1 MKKHPLLKKMRI
13 PWPVILC
20 ALFVFIFTNLISY
33 FIFEHIPH
41 INDEIVYLFQAQ
53 IFMSG
58 KLYCPSPCGK
68 EFFDFTHM
76 INNGKWYSQ
85 YPFGYPLLLVFGLL
99 LKAPWIVNPLFAAF
113 SIIIFYFLGKE
124 IYDEK
129 VGVLAAVLG
138 SVSIWFLLMSST
150 MMSHTSCMFFTS
162 VFLLFLFRSLKN
174 PSFANGLVAGLGL
187 GMVILIRPY
196 AAFFISLPF
205 LIFYTGKLLKHFR
218 RNLKN
223 ATAFTLILLISIFS
237 LLLYN
242 YLTNDN
248 FLTFGYEVS
257 HGKAHGIGFG
267 KTGYTDIPHTVFLG
281 FTQVFN
287 YIGSLN
293 KYLFGWPLSSFFA
306 IVPLF
311 FLMKINPESRKK
323 DLLLASGLFSLLAG
337 LFFFW
342 GTYILIGAR
351 MIFEALPILLLLSAR
366 GLDEIPKLSLDKFKK
381 INRNTLNK
389 ALISTLIIFIAYA
402 FFIRFPQW
410 IWPPETE
417 WYYQGYANKYAAV
430 TSNINRTLESVDLNK
445 SLVIMK
451 FIYHPI
457 EHFPYGWWGSG
468 FLYNDP
474 QLENNIIY
482 TRDRGKENL
491 NLIQC
496 FPERTFYLYLGTLE
510 KGMLLPMKKEGGKL
524 TYGEPVDFTEK
535 GKKFVELIDRPQKFY
550 NLYSTDYSKFIDH
563 IFEQNDFFNV
573 DVSSLF
579 ETGKNHKDQKDYET
593 AAFYFEAS
601 LQIEKQPEVRNQIL
615 NHLVSCY
622 LKSGRIEEARIIT
635 QRLGKRI
642 QRKLYNIFPE
652 KGF

>member
-1 MKKHPLLKKMRI
+1 
-13 PWPVILC
+13 
-20 ALFVFIFTNLISY
+20 
-33 FIFEHIPH
+33 
-41 INDEIVYLFQAQ
+41 
-53 IFMSG
+53 MSG
-58 KLYCPSPCGK
+58 KLYSPSPCGK

-85 YPFGYPLLLVFGLL
+85 YPFGYPLLLVLGLL

-113 SIIIFYFLGKE
+113 SIIIFYFLGREVYNKKTG
-124 IYDEK
+124 II
-129 VGVLAAVLG
+129 AAALG
-138 SVSIWFLLMSST
+138 TVSIWFLLMSST

-174 PSFANGLVAGLGL
+174 PSLTNGIFSGLGL
-187 GMVILIRPY
+187 GMVLVIRPY
-196 AAFFISLPF
+196 TAFFISLPF
-205 LIFYTGKLLKHFR
+205 LIFYVFKLLRNWRK
-218 RNLKN
+218 NLKN
-223 ATAFTLILLISIFS
+223 ATAFAIILLISIFS

-242 YLTNDN
+242 HLTNGN
-248 FLTFGYEVS
+248 LLTFGYEVS
-257 HGKAHGIGFG
+257 HGKAHGIGFN

-293 KYLFGWPLSSFFA
+293 KYLFGWPLSSFLA
-306 IVPLF
+306 LVPLF
-311 FLMKINPESRKK
+311 FLTKINPDNRKK
-323 DLLLASGLFSLLAG
+323 DLLLASGFFSLLVS

-351 MIFEALPILLLLSAR
+351 MIFEALPILILLSAR
-366 GLDEIPKLSLDKFKK
+366 GLTEAPKLFLGRFKK
-381 INRNTLNK
+381 INRKTLNK
-389 ALISTLIIFIAYA
+389 ALVSTLIVFTAYA
-402 FFIRFPQW
+402 FFIHFPKW

-417 WYYQGYANKYAAV
+417 WYYHGYANKYAAV

-457 EHFPYGWWGSG
+457 EYFPYGWWGSG

-482 TRDRGKENL
+482 ARDRGKENRD
-491 NLIQC
+491 LIQC
-496 FPERTFYLYLGTLE
+496 FPERKFYLYLGTLE

-524 TYGEPVDFTEK
+524 TYGQPIGPMK
-535 GKKFVELIDRPQKFY
+535 RGKKFVELIDRPQKFY
-550 NLYSTDYSKFIDH
+550 DLYSTDYSKFIDH
-563 IFEQNDFFNV
+563 IFEQNGFLDV
-573 DVSSLF
+573 DVSFLF
-579 ETGKNHKDQKDYET
+579 ETGKNHKAQKDYET

-601 LQIEKQPEVRNQIL
+601 LQIEKQPEVRNQML

-622 LKSGRIEEARIIT
+622 LKTGRIEDARIIT
-635 QRLGKRI
+635 QRLVQQI
-642 QRKLYNIFPE
+642 QRKVYRVFPE

>member
-1 MKKHPLLKKMRI
+1 MKKHPLLKKMWI
-13 PWPVILC
+13 PWPVVLC
-20 ALFVFIFTNLISY
+20 ALLVFIFTNLISY

-58 KLYCPSPCGK
+58 QLYYPSPCGK

-85 YPFGYPLLLVFGLL
+85 YPLGYPLLLVFGLL

-113 SIIIFYFLGKE
+113 SIIIFYLLGKE

-205 LIFYTGKLLKHFR
+205 LIFYTGKLLKNFR

-223 ATAFTLILLISIFS
+223 ATAFALILLISIFS

-293 KYLFGWPLSSFFA
+293 NYLFGWPLSSFFA

-311 FLMKINPESRKK
+311 FLTKINPESRKK

-389 ALISTLIIFIAYA
+389 ALISTLIIFTAYA

-417 WYYQGYANKYAAV
+417 WYYHGYANKYAAV

-474 QLENNIIY
+474 QLENDIIY

-491 NLIQC
+491 NLMQC

-563 IFEQNDFFNV
+563 IFKQNDFLDV

-579 ETGKNHKDQKDYET
+579 ETGKNHKDQKYYET

-635 QRLGKRI
+635 QRLEKRI

>member
-1 MKKHPLLKKMRI
+1 MKLKTMKKHPLLKKMRI

-58 KLYCPSPCGK
+58 KLYYPSPCGE

-138 SVSIWFLLMSST
+138 SISIWFLLMSST

-205 LIFYTGKLLKHFR
+205 LIFYTGKLLKNFR

-223 ATAFTLILLISIFS
+223 ATAFALILLISIFS

-281 FTQVFN
+281 FTQVFK

-311 FLMKINPESRKK
+311 FLTKINPESRKK

-389 ALISTLIIFIAYA
+389 ALVSTLIIFTAYA
-402 FFIRFPQW
+402 FFIRFPRW

-417 WYYQGYANKYAAV
+417 WYYYGYSNKYAAV

-474 QLENNIIY
+474 QLENDIIY

-491 NLIQC
+491 NLMQC
-496 FPERTFYLYLGTLE
+496 FPKRTFYLYLGTL
-510 KGMLLPMKKEGGKL
+510 
-524 TYGEPVDFTEK
+524 
-535 GKKFVELIDRPQKFY
+535 
-550 NLYSTDYSKFIDH
+550 
-563 IFEQNDFFNV
+563 
-573 DVSSLF
+573 
-579 ETGKNHKDQKDYET
+579 
-593 AAFYFEAS
+593 
-601 LQIEKQPEVRNQIL
+601 
-615 NHLVSCY
+615 
-622 LKSGRIEEARIIT
+622 
-635 QRLGKRI
+635 
-642 QRKLYNIFPE
+642 
-652 KGF
+652 

>member
-1 MKKHPLLKKMRI
+1 MKLKTMKKHPLLKKMRI

-58 KLYCPSPCGK
+58 KLYYPSPCGE

-138 SVSIWFLLMSST
+138 SISIWFLLMSST

-205 LIFYTGKLLKHFR
+205 LIFYTGKLLKNFR

-223 ATAFTLILLISIFS
+223 ATAFALILLISIFS

-267 KTGYTDIPHTVFLG
+267 
-281 FTQVFN
+281 
-287 YIGSLN
+287 
-293 KYLFGWPLSSFFA
+293 
-306 IVPLF
+306 
-311 FLMKINPESRKK
+311 
-323 DLLLASGLFSLLAG
+323 
-337 LFFFW
+337 
-342 GTYILIGAR
+342 
-351 MIFEALPILLLLSAR
+351 
-366 GLDEIPKLSLDKFKK
+366 
-381 INRNTLNK
+381 
-389 ALISTLIIFIAYA
+389 
-402 FFIRFPQW
+402 
-410 IWPPETE
+410 
-417 WYYQGYANKYAAV
+417 
-430 TSNINRTLESVDLNK
+430 
-445 SLVIMK
+445 
-451 FIYHPI
+451 
-457 EHFPYGWWGSG
+457 
-468 FLYNDP
+468 
-474 QLENNIIY
+474 
-482 TRDRGKENL
+482 
-491 NLIQC
+491 
-496 FPERTFYLYLGTLE
+496 
-510 KGMLLPMKKEGGKL
+510 
-524 TYGEPVDFTEK
+524 
-535 GKKFVELIDRPQKFY
+535 
-550 NLYSTDYSKFIDH
+550 
-563 IFEQNDFFNV
+563 
-573 DVSSLF
+573 
-579 ETGKNHKDQKDYET
+579 
-593 AAFYFEAS
+593 
-601 LQIEKQPEVRNQIL
+601 
-615 NHLVSCY
+615 
-622 LKSGRIEEARIIT
+622 
-635 QRLGKRI
+635 
-642 QRKLYNIFPE
+642 
-652 KGF
+652 